1 MRLLTGFW
9 NSHYAARQGWRPAP
23 RSTPGCPSVSHTH
36 LRTARDGGAGRARGC
51 GRAARPWRPR
61 SPQPFKPGR
70 AATVGRLCACA
81 GARRRQRAHGAGMGG
96 VGRAWPL
103 APSRFRAISASRPFP
118 PGRRWPPF
126 RGQLPGKGASRKGGA
141 QFLPSLP
148 SFPPSHCFTL
158 WFGYTRPEDQGV
170 SRRLCGGVF
179 RSQKL

>member
-23 RSTPGCPSVSHTH
+23 RSTPRVSLRVAHSPADGSGRWSRPCTGMRESRPSMAAALPSAVQTGP
-36 LRTARDGGAGRARGC
+36 RRDGWAALRVRWGAAPPASARGGD
-51 GRAARPWRPR
+51 GR
-61 SPQPFKPGR
+61 GR
-70 AATVGRLCACA
+70 
-81 GARRRQRAHGAGMGG
+81 
-96 VGRAWPL
+96 RAWAL

-141 QFLPSLP
+141 QFLLSLP
-148 SFPPSHCFTL
+148 SFPPSHCLTL
-158 WFGYTRPEDQGV
+158 WFGYTRLEDQGV